1 MGRQQ
6 GVRPCRLPLSR
17 RKFRKDRDIANC
29 TGSLECETKP
39 YGAGPVFQQPMDDY
53 PVIVLDF
60 ETSGLSPHYGDRA
73 IEIGAVRIENSMIID
88 RFQSLM
94 NPGFKISS
102 FIESYT
108 GITNDMVAAAPPCE
122 EVMKRFAEFIG
133 DHPLVA
139 HNASFDRR
147 FLDAE
152 LGFIGRAR
160 NSSMAC
166 SMLAARRVYP
176 QAPNYK
182 LGTLV
187 RYCGIYTDGTFHR
200 ALADAEMAGRLWIA
214 MTDEITAA
222 FGINRV
228 SFDMMRKLSRVTRA
242 KAPAYL
248 AKIAGERR

>member
-1 MGRQQ
+1 MNN
-6 GVRPCRLPLSR
+6 
-17 RKFRKDRDIANC
+17 F
-29 TGSLECETKP
+29 
-39 YGAGPVFQQPMDDY
+39 

-60 ETSGLSPHYGDRA
+60 ETTGLSPQYGDRA
-73 IEIGAVRIENSMIID
+73 IEIGAVLIENNMVTD

-94 NPGFKISS
+94 NPGFRISS

-108 GITNDMVAAAPPCE
+108 GINNDMVKAAPPCE
-122 EVMKRFAEFIG
+122 EVIEKFAEFIS

-147 FLDAE
+147 FLDSE
-152 LGFIGRAR
+152 LGFIGKSS
-160 NSSMAC
+160 NSNMAC

-176 QAPNYK
+176 NLPNHQ

-200 ALADAEMAGRLWIA
+200 ALADAEMTAQLWIS
-214 MTDEITAA
+214 MLDEIKDT
-222 FGINRV
+222 FGINLV
-228 SFDMMRKLSRVTRA
+228 PFDLMRKLSKITKA

-248 AKIAGERR
+248 EKIASEQR